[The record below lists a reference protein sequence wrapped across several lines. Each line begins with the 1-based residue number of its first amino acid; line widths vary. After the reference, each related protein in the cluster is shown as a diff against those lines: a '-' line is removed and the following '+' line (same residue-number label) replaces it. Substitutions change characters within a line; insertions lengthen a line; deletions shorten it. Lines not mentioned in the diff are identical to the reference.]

1 MPSVRDI
8 RRRIRSI
15 ENTGKVTNAMSLI
28 AASKMRRAQLA
39 VTDGRPYAEKIHE
52 VIALL
57 AAQPSD
63 DDDTA
68 HPLLQVRPVNNVG
81 MVVITPD
88 RGLAGGMHATINRR
102 VAQFIL
108 DSDAT
113 VRSIVVGRKGRD
125 FMVRYTDT
133 VQAVFTDL
141 SDRVAL
147 ADTTAISRLVIDG
160 YSAGQFDEVHLAY
173 MRFVSTVQQEPV
185 VQRILP
191 VEPAALEAA
200 ERVGYIYEPNPA
212 VVLSAL
218 LPQFVEM
225 QVYHAIL
232 ESIAS
237 EQSARMV
244 AMRNATDN
252 ANQLASDLTL
262 VMNKLR
268 QDSITNELLDLVGG
282 QIALEG

>member
-8 RRRIRSI
+8 RRRIRSV

-39 VTDGRPYAEKIHE
+39 VTDGRPYAEKIHD

-57 AAQPSD
+57 AAQPAG

-108 DSDAT
+108 DSDAV

-133 VQAVFTDL
+133 VQAVFTDI

-160 YSAGQFDEVHLAY
+160 YTEGQFDEVYLGY

-185 VQRILP
+185 IERI
-191 VEPAALEAA
+191 PAGGAGGAGIGAA
-200 ERVGYIYEPNPA
+200 GWLHLRAGPR
-212 VVLSAL
+212 
-218 LPQFVEM
+218 PQC
-225 QVYHAIL
+225 
-232 ESIAS
+232 
-237 EQSARMV
+237 
-244 AMRNATDN
+244 
-252 ANQLASDLTL
+252 
-262 VMNKLR
+262 
-268 QDSITNELLDLVGG
+268 
-282 QIALEG
+282 